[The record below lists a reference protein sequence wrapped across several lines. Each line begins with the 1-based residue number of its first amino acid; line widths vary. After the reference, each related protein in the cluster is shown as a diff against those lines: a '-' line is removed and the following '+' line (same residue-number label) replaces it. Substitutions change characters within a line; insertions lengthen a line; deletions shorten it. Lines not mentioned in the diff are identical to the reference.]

1 MDSATLSE
9 IDADLASRLAEAVPP
24 PVCEW
29 QEGGDPEP
37 CAAAATWLCVMACGH
52 SFYYCDEH
60 KAAREAFVNQ
70 PGANFCRGNLDR
82 DRIHRGPKSADP
94 VRFERIER

>member
-37 CAAAATWLCVMACGH
+37 CGLTAAWLCAMACGH

-60 KAAREAFVNQ
+60 KAEREAYVRQ
-70 PGANFCRGNLDR
+70 PGANYCRGNLDR
-82 DRIHRGPKSADP
+82 GKLHRGAALADP